1 MKMIVSDYD
10 NTIKRFYGI
19 PNTIQKID
27 LILDLRYIK
36 KFIEEGN
43 LFNISSKRTITSI
56 REEIEKYKVPYSYVT
71 AHGGLVTFDN
81 NDQLVHAEYLHKEI
95 LQAIETLSKTTNL
108 LQSIRTSDEY
118 GNRKQDLKDKLIL
131 IRLSVR
137 NIRDTMDFFR
147 NLNIDLNKYH
157 FSYDNHG
164 FWISNVINKNIGI
177 KLLLNQM
184 NQQPNEIITIGD
196 SFHDVEMIYEYDGW
210 CIKNSEL
217 DLYNSGTINRIPNIR
232 TLIKQTK

>member
-56 REEIEKYKVPYSYVT
+56 REEIEKNKVPYSYVT
-71 AHGGLVTFDN
+71 AHGGLVTFYN

-118 GNRKQDLKDKLIL
+118 GNGKQDLKDKLIL